1 MRALIAV
8 AIFVILSVAALSFTL
23 PHFTV
28 GMKADNAYTLDNFA
42 SPTSILNVPFT
53 LKAYAAFGVPVKDL
67 ALNFT
72 ASVFTPDYFA
82 SLGAELDALAVYK
95 YVHEGFM
102 FKASFGTV
110 VEKYP
115 FSAPFEFNFPLSL
128 EIAYTF

>member
-53 LKAYAAFGVPVKDL
+53 LKAYATFSVPVKDL

-115 FSAPFEFNFPLSL
+115 FSAPFTFPLSL